1 VRRRQEDDA
10 AAIQRAL
17 HAGQLALVGRGQVNG
32 HSAIELELA
41 NRHIAQLDKEHYWVD
56 AQTFRP
62 VQIDEPPFGP
72 ANTINESWLPK
83 APALVH
89 AVNVP
94 QVPAGFRQ
102 VPPAPGWN

>member
-1 VRRRQEDDA
+1 MPGRPSGCWGCCAAVRRSADDFTT
-10 AAIQRAL
+10 RTWWTKTS
-17 HAGQLALVGRGQVNG
+17 
-32 HSAIELELA
+32 HSALLG
-41 NRHIAQLDKEHYWVD
+41 RWHRTPRLPWVN

-72 ANTINESWLPK
+72 ANTINESWLPRV
-83 APALVH
+83 PALGH

-94 QVPAGFRQ
+94 RVPAGFRQ